1 MLYLI
6 ASIILSAYLVLFFK
20 LLDKLKLD
28 SLPVIVVNYFTCV
41 VTGMIVNGRMNIT
54 RETVEQ
60 PWFGWAIL
68 MGITFVTLFNLIA
81 FTARKVGV
89 AVTSVANKL
98 SLVIPFGFSILLY
111 NETASLIQ
119 VIGIALAMVAVV
131 FTCYPSE
138 KNSFDHN
145 LKRSMVILLPT
156 ILFLGSGLLDTMIK
170 YVEHSF
176 LDGTNNNDYLIMSFL
191 SAGTIGLI
199 VLTGAILT
207 KKIRFNWKVIPAG
220 IILGIPNYFSI
231 WTLIETLKQNPS
243 RSGVIIP
250 VINMGIVLFSSV
262 AAWLIFRE
270 RLSLLNWIGIV
281 LSLIAITL
289 IAFA

>member
-1 MLYLI
+1 M
-6 ASIILSAYLVLFFK
+6 F
-20 LLDKLKLD
+20 
-28 SLPVIVVNYFTCV
+28 
-41 VTGMIVNGRMNIT
+41 VNGKMNINA
-54 RETVEQ
+54 ETVEQ

-68 MGITFVTLFNLIA
+68 MGTTFVTLFNLIA
-81 FTARKVGV
+81 YTARKVGV

-98 SLVIPFGFSILLY
+98 SLIIPFGFSILLY

-119 VIGIALAMVAVV
+119 ISGIILAMAAVIL
-131 FTCYPSE
+131 TCYPSE
-138 KNSFDHN
+138 QNSFDHT
-145 LKRSMVILLPT
+145 LKRSMLILLPA
-156 ILFLGSGLLDTMIK
+156 ILFFGSGLLDTMIK

-199 VLTGAILT
+199 VLIGSLITGKL
-207 KKIRFNWKVIPAG
+207 RFDWRAIPAG

-270 RLSLLNWIGIV
+270 RLSIINWIGIV